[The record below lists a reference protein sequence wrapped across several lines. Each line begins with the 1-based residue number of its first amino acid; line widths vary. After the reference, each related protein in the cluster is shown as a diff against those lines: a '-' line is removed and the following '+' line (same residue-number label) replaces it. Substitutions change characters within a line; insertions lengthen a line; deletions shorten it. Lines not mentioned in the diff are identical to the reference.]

1 MCQEQD
7 TQRTMQSMGKQ
18 SPQSDCSANPKQNR
32 KTEKSTVTVRQKTR
46 RKYQGG
52 SNSKYKS
59 LRKLVHWDDRRMVW
73 GWGEVGEGFGTGNL
87 CTPVADSC

>member
-1 MCQEQD
+1 M
-7 TQRTMQSMGKQ
+7 
-18 SPQSDCSANPKQNR
+18 
-32 KTEKSTVTVRQKTR
+32 TR

-59 LRKLVHWDDRRMVW
+59 LRKLVHWDDQRMVW